1 MGRYVKLIL
10 CGRAIENLKK
20 GMGLVRG
27 YVIPCERRHA
37 KRHVLGES
45 LVRGYVNLCERRHVK
60 GHVLGERMNEFSVE
74 KSY

>member
-1 MGRYVKLIL
+1 MEEPL
-10 CGRAIENLKK
+10 NK

-37 KRHVLGES
+37 KRHVLGE
-45 LVRGYVNLCERRHVK
+45 
-60 GHVLGERMNEFSVE
+60 RMKELSVE